1 MKHLIAIF
9 FLLAVV
15 QVQADERE
23 DSLIQQRCLQSLAD
37 FTSYAKSI
45 YTDAGKNSRGDAVGY
60 FKAVSAGQSNEDG
73 VRTNLD
79 IAMVCAFL
87 YNYIEF
93 NGSEFNLPHGISQD
107 NLR

>member
-1 MKHLIAIF
+1 MNIKR
-9 FLLAVV
+9 FLPIILLFLPLSLM
-15 QVQADERE
+15 ADERE

-73 VRTNLD
+73 C
-79 IAMVCAFL
+79 AMLTVHIRL
-87 YNYIEF
+87 S
-93 NGSEFNLPHGISQD
+93 G
-107 NLR
+107 